1 MSEVDCQAERS
12 RRPALQQMNTMK
24 KNQLEIACF
33 NYESALIAQENGADR
48 IELCENMQLGGTT
61 PNYIL
66 GAKVREK
73 LSIKMHVIIRP
84 RGGDFVY
91 SDEEIIEMKQDIKQF
106 KKLGV
111 DGFVFGIL
119 NEDGSV
125 NKSVNKELVD
135 LAAPYFCTFHR
146 AFDVVADVE
155 QALEDVIACGFKA
168 ILTSG
173 QGTNVLEGIAVLEKI
188 QKLAGDRIM
197 IMPGG
202 GLRSSNI
209 QLLLEKLQPTFFH
222 TSAITNNTETADP
235 LEIKKIQAYF

>member
-1 MSEVDCQAERS
+1 
-12 RRPALQQMNTMK
+12 MK

-33 NYESALIAQENGADR
+33 NYQSALIAEESGADR

-61 PNYIL
+61 PNAVL
-66 GAKVREK
+66 AVRVREK

-91 SDEEIIEMKQDIKQF
+91 TDEEFVEMKQDIKHL
-106 KKLGV
+106 KKLSV

-119 NEDGSV
+119 NPDGSV
-125 NKSVNKELVD
+125 NKKQNQELVN
-135 LAAPYFCTFHR
+135 LASPLSCTFHR
-146 AFDVVADVE
+146 AFDHVNSIE
-155 QALEDVIACGFKA
+155 QALEDVIDCGFKT

-173 QGTNVLEGIAVLEKI
+173 HATSVEEGIDDLEMI
-188 QKLAGDRIM
+188 QKLAKDRIE

-209 QLLLEKLQPTFFH
+209 KLLQEKLEPTFYH
-222 TSAITNNTETADP
+222 SSAITDNSETANP
-235 LEIKKIQAYF
+235 EEIKELRNFL

>member
-1 MSEVDCQAERS
+1 
-12 RRPALQQMNTMK
+12 MK

-33 NYESALIAQENGADR
+33 NYESALIAQDNGADR
-48 IELCENMQLGGTT
+48 IELCENMHLGGTT
-61 PNYIL
+61 PNYVL
-66 GAKVREK
+66 TVKVREK

-84 RGGDFVY
+84 RGGGFFY
-91 SDEEIIEMKQDIKQF
+91 SDEEIVEMKQDIKQF

-125 NKSVNKELVD
+125 NKKKNQELVN
-135 LAAPYFCTFHR
+135 LAHPLSCTFHR
-146 AFDVVADVE
+146 AFDVVKDAE
-155 QALEDVIACGFKA
+155 QALEDIINCGFKT

-173 QGTNVLEGIAVLEKI
+173 QEINVEEGIFNIEKI
-188 QKLAGDRIM
+188 QKLANGRIE

-209 QLLLEKLQPTFFH
+209 KLLQDKLEPAFYH
-222 TSAITNNTETADP
+222 SSAITDDTETANP
-235 LEIKKIQAYF
+235 EEVKEIRNFL

>member
-1 MSEVDCQAERS
+1 MTKKDKK
-12 RRPALQQMNTMK
+12 MK

-33 NYESALIAQENGADR
+33 NYESALIAQENGAER

-91 SDEEIIEMKQDIKQF
+91 TDEEIIVMKQDIKQF

-125 NKSVNKELVD
+125 NKSVNKELVA
-135 LAAPYFCTFHR
+135 LAAPHSCTFHR

-155 QALEDVIACGFKA
+155 QALEDVIACGFNA

-173 QGTNVLEGIAVLEKI
+173 QGTNVLEGITVLEKI
-188 QKLAGDRIM
+188 QELAGDRIV

>member
-1 MSEVDCQAERS
+1 
-12 RRPALQQMNTMK
+12 MK

-33 NYESALIAQENGADR
+33 TYESAIIAQENGADR

-61 PNYIL
+61 PNAVL
-66 GAKVREK
+66 AVRVREK

-91 SDEEIIEMKQDIKQF
+91 TDEEVVEMKQDIKQL

-119 NEDGSV
+119 NQDGSV
-125 NKSVNKELVD
+125 NKKQNQELVN
-135 LAAPYFCTFHR
+135 LASPLSCTFHR
-146 AFDVVADVE
+146 AFDVVNSIE
-155 QALEDVIACGFKA
+155 QSLEDVIACGFQT

-173 QGTNVLEGIAVLEKI
+173 RGKNVEEGITDLELI
-188 QKLAGDRIM
+188 QKLANGRIE

-209 QLLLEKLQPTFFH
+209 KLLQEKLEPTFYH
-222 TSAITNNTETADP
+222 SSAITDTTETANP
-235 LEIKKIQAYF
+235 EEIKELLHFL

>member
-1 MSEVDCQAERS
+1 MD
-12 RRPALQQMNTMK
+12 

-33 NYESALIAQENGADR
+33 NYESALIAQENGAHR
-48 IELCENMQLGGTT
+48 IELCENMLLGGTT
-61 PNYIL
+61 PNVVL
-66 GAKVREK
+66 TVRVREK

-91 SDEEIIEMKQDIKQF
+91 SDEEFVEMKQDIKHF

-119 NEDGSV
+119 NPDGSV
-125 NKSVNKELVD
+125 NKKRNQGLVH
-135 LAAPYFCTFHR
+135 LAGSLPCTFHR
-146 AFDVVADVE
+146 AFDDVKDV
-155 QALEDVIACGFKA
+155 QQSLEDVIDCGFRT

-173 QGTNVLEGIAVLEKI
+173 QQTSVEEGIFNLEKI
-188 QKLAGDRIM
+188 QKLANNRIE

-209 QLLLEKLQPTFFH
+209 KLLQDRLEPTFYH
-222 TSAITNNTETADP
+222 SSAITDHTEIANP
-235 LEIKKIQAYF
+235 EEIKQILNFL

>member
-1 MSEVDCQAERS
+1 
-12 RRPALQQMNTMK
+12 MK

-33 NYESALIAQENGADR
+33 NYESALIAEESGADR

-61 PNYIL
+61 PNAVL
-66 GAKVREK
+66 AVRVREK

-91 SDEEIIEMKQDIKQF
+91 TDEEFVEMKQDIKYL
-106 KKLGV
+106 KKLSV

-119 NEDGSV
+119 NPDGSV
-125 NKSVNKELVD
+125 NKKQNQELVN
-135 LAAPYFCTFHR
+135 LASPLSCTFHR
-146 AFDVVADVE
+146 AFDHVNSIE
-155 QALEDVIACGFKA
+155 QALEDVIDCGFKT

-173 QGTNVLEGIAVLEKI
+173 HATSVEEGIDDLEMI
-188 QKLAGDRIM
+188 QKLAKDRIE

-209 QLLLEKLQPTFFH
+209 KLLQEKLEPTFYH
-222 TSAITNNTETADP
+222 SSAITDNSETANP
-235 LEIKKIQAYF
+235 EEIKELRNFL

>member
-1 MSEVDCQAERS
+1 
-12 RRPALQQMNTMK
+12 MK

-61 PNYIL
+61 PNYVL
-66 GAKVREK
+66 TVRVREK

-91 SDEEIIEMKQDIKQF
+91 SDEEIAEMKQDLKQF

-119 NEDGSV
+119 NEDGSI
-125 NKSVNKELVD
+125 NKKKNQELVN
-135 LAAPYFCTFHR
+135 LAYPLSCTFHR
-146 AFDVVADVE
+146 AFDVVKNVE
-155 QALEDVIACGFKA
+155 QSLEDIIECGFKT

-173 QGTNVLEGIAVLEKI
+173 QELNIEEGVFNLEKI
-188 QKLAGDRIM
+188 QKLANNRIE

-209 QLLLEKLQPTFFH
+209 KLLQDKLEPTFYH
-222 TSAITNNTETADP
+222 SSAITDATEIANP
-235 LEIKKIQAYF
+235 EEIKEIRNFL

>member
-1 MSEVDCQAERS
+1 
-12 RRPALQQMNTMK
+12 MK

-33 NYESALIAQENGADR
+33 NFESALLAQQNGAQR

-66 GAKVREK
+66 ALKVREEVT
-73 LSIKMHVIIRP
+73 IKMNVIIRP

-91 SDEEIIEMKQDIKQF
+91 SDDEIVEMKQDIKQF
-106 KKLGV
+106 KKLKV

-119 NEDGSV
+119 NADGSV
-125 NKSVNKELVD
+125 NATRNKELVQ
-135 LAAPYFCTFHR
+135 LASPLPCTFHR
-146 AFDVVADVE
+146 AFDVVKDVE
-155 QALEDVIACGFKA
+155 QSLEEVINCGFKT

-173 QGTNVLEGIAVLEKI
+173 QGQSVVEGISVLKQI
-188 QKLAGDRIM
+188 QKLSKNRIV

-209 QLLLEKLQPTFFH
+209 SILKEKLKPTFYH
-222 TSAITNNTETADP
+222 SSAITDATVTADP
-235 LEIKKIQAYF
+235 KEIKALLAHL